1 MAKGGNNNSQS
12 INTAS
17 QLATLSANTQNMAN
31 DIADIKDDIKD
42 LKGNYVTKDRFDPV
56 EKVVYGLVALI
67 LLAVVGTVITLVLN
81 HPLTVVSH

>member
-1 MAKGGNNNSQS
+1 MAKGNSNSQS
-12 INTAS
+12 INTAA

-81 HPLTVVSH
+81 HPVTVVGH